1 MTAPAPEKLRIL
13 AVTNLWPTN
22 GDFRGVFVEEQV
34 DAIRQLGHHVDVEV
48 VAQERG
54 KRDYLLAAGRV
65 RRRVRD
71 GNYDVVHVHFGMT
84 TLAARFVGD
93 VPRVLTLYGG
103 DVNVRWQRWV
113 TRLGLGGVVERIYV
127 SQRMADVVQD
137 TGARVIPNGVD
148 FDVFRPMDQDAARA
162 TLGLSVEPDERVV
175 LFGGR
180 PSNPVK
186 GYDVFSEV
194 LATLRAEGWRI
205 RELVLPDPGQ
215 TNAEVAI
222 KFAAADAMVFTSR
235 RGTEGSPTVVKEAAA
250 VGLPVVT
257 VDVGDVA
264 TVLDGVTPSAVV
276 RFPLPWGTAAARA
289 QLVRELADRTADAL
303 RAGNRSNGR
312 ERTAWLDSP
321 RIAERVVDV
330 LRSAVRTAA
339 RAAPRGG
346 AATAP

>member
-1 MTAPAPEKLRIL
+1 MTGPEKLRIL

-34 DAIRQLGHHVDVEV
+34 DAIRQLGHHVDVEI
-48 VAQERG
+48 VAQDRG
-54 KRDYLLAAGRV
+54 KRDYLLAARRV

-71 GNYDVVHVHFGMT
+71 GDYDVVHVHFGMT
-84 TLAARFVGD
+84 TFAARFVGD

-103 DVNVRWQRWV
+103 DVNIRWQWWV
-113 TRLGLGGVVERIYV
+113 TRLGLGGVLERIYV
-127 SQRMADVVQD
+127 SQRMADVVRD
-137 TGARVIPNGVD
+137 TTAHIIPNGVD

-162 TLGLSVEPDERVV
+162 TLDLSVAPDEKVI

-186 GYDVFSEV
+186 GHDVFSDV
-194 LATLRAEGWRI
+194 LTTLRAEGWRV
-205 RELVLPDPGQ
+205 RELVLPDQGQ
-215 TNAEVAI
+215 TSAEVAT

-257 VDVGDVA
+257 VDVGDVT

-276 RFPLPWGTAAARA
+276 PFPLPWGTPAARA
-289 QLVRELADRTADAL
+289 QLVRELADRTAEAL
-303 RAGNRSNGR
+303 RAGTRSNGR
-312 ERTAWLDSP
+312 ERIAWLDSP
-321 RIAERVVDV
+321 HIAERVVDV
-330 LRSAVRTAA
+330 LRAAVRSAVRA
-339 RAAPRGG
+339 RS
-346 AATAP
+346 TAP

>member
-1 MTAPAPEKLRIL
+1 MTGSLEKLRIL

-54 KRDYLLAAGRV
+54 KRDYLLAA
-65 RRRVRD
+65 RRVRQRVQEGD
-71 GNYDVVHVHFGMT
+71 YDVVHVHFGMT
-84 TLAARFVGD
+84 TFAARFVGD

-103 DVNVRWQRWV
+103 DVNIRWQWWA
-113 TRLGLGGVVERIYV
+113 TRLGLGGVRERIYV
-127 SQRMADVVQD
+127 SRRMADLVRD
-137 TGARVIPNGVD
+137 RSAHVIPNGVD
-148 FDVFRPMDQDAARA
+148 FDVFRPMDQASARA
-162 TLGLSVEPDERVV
+162 TLGLSLAADEKVI

-180 PSNPVK
+180 PTNPVK
-186 GYDVFSEV
+186 GYDVFTDV
-194 LATLRAEGWRI
+194 LATLRADGWRI

-215 TNAEVAI
+215 TNAEVAV

-257 VDVGDVA
+257 VDVGDVT

-276 RFPLPWGTAAARA
+276 PFPLPWGSAAARA
-289 QLVRELADRTADAL
+289 ELVRGLAEQTAAAL
-303 RAGNRSNGR
+303 RAGTRSNGR
-312 ERTAWLDSP
+312 EQTGWLDSP
-321 RIAERVVDV
+321 HIAERVVDV
-330 LRSAVRTAA
+330 LRSAVTAA
-339 RAAPRGG
+339 S
-346 AATAP
+346 